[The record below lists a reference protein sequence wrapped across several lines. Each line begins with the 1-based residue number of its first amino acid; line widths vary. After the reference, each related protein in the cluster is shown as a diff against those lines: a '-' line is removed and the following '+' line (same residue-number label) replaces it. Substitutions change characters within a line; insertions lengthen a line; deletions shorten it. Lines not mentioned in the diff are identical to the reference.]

1 MKKLF
6 AFLLIVLAF
15 VGCSKHDPILP
26 GVRHDIF
33 DTTDVKIE
41 NKDVPELSENAK
53 DIYGNKDCEY
63 KQDSLNNIW
72 HGEDKIYTG
81 FAMDAV
87 VKSNQSPICV
97 GQYIYTGLS
106 TGQVIKLNTINKK
119 VVWFTDVYR
128 ENNLTGGASVIDVI
142 AHVGVDKNYVYAGG
156 LGDAFCKLSANN
168 GNKIWCV
175 NISVP
180 VDFIIVDNF
189 AFVVGSDN
197 NLYAVN
203 TDNGSVY
210 WRTEV
215 KKQVAP
221 KYDGKN
227 IIVGS
232 QKIDYKNGELLK

>member
-6 AFLLIVLAF
+6 AFLLICLVIPS
-15 VGCSKHDPILP
+15 CSKHDPILP

-33 DTTDVKIE
+33 DATDVKIE
-41 NKDVPELSENAK
+41 NKEVPELSETTKN
-53 DIYGNKDCEY
+53 IRGNDVCEY
-63 KQDSLNNIW
+63 KQDALNNIW
-72 HGEDKIYTG
+72 QGDKKIYTG

-87 VKSNQSPICV
+87 VNSNQSPICV

-106 TGQVIKLNTINKK
+106 TGQVIKLNTSTKK

-128 ENNLTGGASVIDVI
+128 ENNLTGGASVVDIV
-142 AHVGVDKNYVYAGG
+142 AHVGIDKNYVYAGG
-156 LGDAFCKLSANN
+156 LGDAFCKLNANN

-180 VDFIIVDNF
+180 VDFILVDNF
-189 AFVVGSDN
+189 AFVVGTDN

-203 TDNGSVY
+203 VDNGTVY
-210 WRTEV
+210 WKSEIE
-215 KKQVAP
+215 KQRIP

-227 IIVGS
+227 IIVG
-232 QKIDYKNGELLK
+232 KVRIDYKDGSIVK

>member
-6 AFLLIVLAF
+6 AFLLICLVIPS
-15 VGCSKHDPILP
+15 CSKHDPILP

-33 DTTDVKIE
+33 DATDVKIE
-41 NKDVPELSENAK
+41 NKEVPELSETTKN
-53 DIYGNKDCEY
+53 IRGNDVCEY
-63 KQDSLNNIW
+63 KQDALNNIW
-72 HGEDKIYTG
+72 QGDKKIYTG

-87 VKSNQSPICV
+87 VNSNQSPICV

-106 TGQVIKLNTINKK
+106 TGQVIKLNTSTKK

-128 ENNLTGGASVIDVI
+128 ENNLTGGASVVDIV
-142 AHVGVDKNYVYAGG
+142 AHVGIDKNYVYAGG
-156 LGDAFCKLSANN
+156 LGDAFCKLNANN

-180 VDFIIVDNF
+180 VDFILVDNF
-189 AFVVGSDN
+189 AFVVGTDN

-203 TDNGSVY
+203 VDKGTVY
-210 WRTEV
+210 WKSEIEKQRT
-215 KKQVAP
+215 P

-227 IIVGS
+227 IIVG
-232 QKIDYKNGELLK
+232 KVRIDYKDGSIVK